1 MPGAGDGDRK
11 PAPRLPVNGRGCRNG
26 CRCFAP
32 SGPAPLIAMT
42 RKSLIPPALPRNL
55 LLLPVACRTGAIL
68 LLWALL
74 LPGHPGFGQR
84 TGAALYL
91 GSEAL
96 NRYLVLDKPGINR
109 RLRFYPGTRITFKLK
124 DDPTKYS
131 AVLQAVGEKAILVDD
146 TPVFL
151 EEIRKVYY
159 TKRGTFL
166 PLTAA
171 SLTGGGVLFGLM
183 GVLNGLTRENYD
195 LLYPGAAALAAGQ
208 AIRPLYAR
216 GYRIRGNR
224 RLRAL

>member
-1 MPGAGDGDRK
+1 M
-11 PAPRLPVNGRGCRNG
+11 
-26 CRCFAP
+26 
-32 SGPAPLIAMT
+32 
-42 RKSLIPPALPRNL
+42 
-55 LLLPVACRTGAIL
+55 L

-84 TGAALYL
+84 PGAALYL
-91 GSEAL
+91 GSEAP
-96 NRYLVLDKPGINR
+96 NRYLVLDKPGFTK

-159 TKRGTFL
+159 TKRSSFL
-166 PLTAA
+166 PLTAS

-195 LLYPGAAALAAGQ
+195 LVYPGAGALVLGQ
-208 AIRPLYAR
+208 ALRPFYSR
-216 GYRIRGNR
+216 SYRIKGNR